1 METLKIY
8 FLDFFKVLF
17 EILVVQIVI
26 TFNKH
31 GEIHLNGRK
40 FQICSKILK
49 TPTWQR
55 KCHLLHV
62 KTVLGSIR

>member
-26 TFNKH
+26 TFNKLA
-31 GEIHLNGRK
+31 EIHLNGRK
-40 FQICSKILK
+40 Y
-49 TPTWQR
+49 
-55 KCHLLHV
+55 
-62 KTVLGSIR
+62 